1 MRRDRKIAKNTARV
15 RTAQQEA
22 YMEHAS
28 RVIGHIG
35 YRPPEDTVNVS
46 EGKVKNSRD
55 NWTIEQWDTYFK
67 SRK

>member
-1 MRRDRKIAKNTARV
+1 MRRDMKIAKNTARV
-15 RTAQQEA
+15 RTAQQES

-35 YRPPEDTVNVS
+35 YRPGEGAVKVS
-46 EGKVKNSRD
+46 KDKVKNSRD